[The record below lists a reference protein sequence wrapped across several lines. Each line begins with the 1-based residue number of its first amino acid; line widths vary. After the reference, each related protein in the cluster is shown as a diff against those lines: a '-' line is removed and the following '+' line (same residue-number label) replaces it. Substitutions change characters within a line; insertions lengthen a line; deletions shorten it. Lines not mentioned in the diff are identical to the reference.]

1 MRAWILPY
9 WRILV
14 GGFHTQTTYRAAMLG
29 GLVANAT
36 FGFLKAAVLL
46 ATVRAAGGEVAGY
59 DAGQMSAYVWLSQGL
74 LGAVNFFGGSD
85 FAERVRTGDVAVDFA
100 RPVSPQL
107 AAMAHEVGKSA
118 ATLLPRG
125 LPSVLIGAVVVG
137 MTLPTTPLPYLLG
150 MLGVAL
156 GMVLS
161 AAVVQ
166 LLATAGLWLVETRGL
181 QVLYMVVSGFFA
193 GLFVPLGLLPG
204 WLLTLVEATPF
215 PSMMMYPIDILSGRV
230 DVSTSVRLI
239 AVQVA
244 WLAAVVVAGAVATQ
258 AGRRRMEV
266 QGG

>member
-1 MRAWILPY
+1 MVLPY

-14 GGFHTQTTYRAAMLG
+14 GGFRTQTTYRAAMLG

-59 DAGQMSAYVWLSQGL
+59 DAGAMSAYVWLSQGL

-100 RPVSPQL
+100 RPISPQL
-107 AAMAHEVGKSA
+107 AAMAHEIGKSA

-125 LPSVLIGAVVVG
+125 VPSVLIGALVVG
-137 MTLPTTPLPYLLG
+137 MTMPTTPLPYVLG
-150 MLGVAL
+150 MLSLAL
-156 GMVLS
+156 GMTVS

-193 GLFVPLGLLPG
+193 GLFVPISLFPG
-204 WLLTLVEATPF
+204 WLRTIAEATPF
-215 PSMMMYPIDILSGRV
+215 PSMMMYPIDILSARV
-230 DVSTSVRLI
+230 DFAGSARLF
-239 AVQVA
+239 ATQVV
-244 WLAAVVVAGAVATQ
+244 WLVAVVGLGACATH
-258 AGRRRMEV
+258 AGRRRLEV